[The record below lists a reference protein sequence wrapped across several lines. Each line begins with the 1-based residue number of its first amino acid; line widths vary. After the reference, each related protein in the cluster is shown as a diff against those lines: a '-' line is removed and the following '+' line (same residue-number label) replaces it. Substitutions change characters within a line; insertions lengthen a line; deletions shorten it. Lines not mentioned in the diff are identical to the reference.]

1 MDRKEENG
9 DDVGKV
15 ASPPDPIEIADPSVL
30 TCKLFFYNNSLFV
43 AQICFGLFG
52 LVFSAV
58 MLGKGEPPA
67 IYLPVLTG
75 ILGWFFPSPT
85 NRNLQNDGIR
95 EKIIMQYLR
104 QGNNAK
110 PISTQDNVG
119 VEAPSEKRL
128 QLPNRPV
135 QQNRLEDLSA
145 IRQDHVIDILRM
157 LEK

>member
-1 MDRKEENG
+1 MDRKAENG
-9 DDVGKV
+9 DEIGKV
-15 ASPPDPIEIADPSVL
+15 ASPPEPIDISDPSIL

-52 LVFSAV
+52 LIFSAV

-85 NRNLQNDGIR
+85 NRNLQNDGMR

-104 QGNNAK
+104 QGNNA
-110 PISTQDNVG
+110 TLDNIVLDT
-119 VEAPSEKRL
+119 PSEKRL
-128 QLPNRPV
+128 QINRSA
-135 QQNRLEDLSA
+135 QQNRVEDLNT
-145 IRQDHVIDILRM
+145 IRQDHVIDILRL